1 MAPTDKNTNDEMI
14 ALVKSLVKKRK
25 KAKAF
30 HTKIAK
36 VVNTLSV
43 NEMIALVKSLV
54 KKRKKAKAFHT
65 KIAKVVNTL
74 SVNEVIALVKSLVKK
89 RKKAE
94 VFNTK
99 LAKVVNTLSV
109 KHKAA
114 KADRNAIVKEINILI
129 ERVDD
134 LEERILA
141 QEKQDQFD

>member
-1 MAPTDKNTNDEMI
+1 MAPTDKNTND
-14 ALVKSLVKKRK
+14 
-25 KAKAF
+25 
-30 HTKIAK
+30 
-36 VVNTLSV
+36 
-43 NEMIALVKSLV
+43 EMIALVKSLV

-94 VFNTK
+94 AFNTK
-99 LAKVVNTLSV
+99 IAKVVNTLSV
-109 KHKAA
+109 KCKAA
-114 KADRNAIVKEINILI
+114 KADRNAIAKEIRILI